1 MREFFIKSI
10 LGFLFGL
17 TGKQWEEAI
26 ETVINLARN
35 ANIDNDGRALRFVS
49 DFAKDHPRLK
59 TWVIETLRNLA
70 VGFAR
75 KKGWI

>member
-17 TGKQWEEAI
+17 TSEQWKQAI
-26 ETVINLARN
+26 ETVISLAQN
-35 ANIDNDGRALRFVS
+35 GTLNNDNRALRFVS
-49 DFAKDHPRLK
+49 DFAKDHPKLK
-59 TWVIETLRNLA
+59 TWVIETLRNIA